1 MSEEQDVD
9 GTNLGER
16 APNLSEDAEDVDGHR
31 HEEGGVEPRGHQCS
45 AGVAGLT
52 VSTNFN

>member
-9 GTNLGER
+9 GPYLVER
-16 APNLSEDAEDVDGHR
+16 APNLSDDVEDVDGHR